1 MEWLSHQSR
10 HDRKCDICNTPY
22 RFRVI
27 YDAEMPAQMPF
38 GEVAKRV
45 VTLAARVL
53 LHFLCFFLFTVCI
66 VQIPLFWKFITR
78 LFTYAVDGKP
88 MAHVPARHIIL
99 YGTYTTRARSGA
111 LLTGDASAFD
121 RFQIIFLDT
130 FLPGLLQVSMFL
142 LVLFVILIEH
152 EWVVREEGYTNL
164 LLRQIGHEPRTKL
177 ADLLTQMRQHNWE
190 PNAVPER
197 DGDGNGEENGE
208 ENGERNGNDLIEEDD
223 VIEGPETAEGLGSG
237 IQSNR
242 AGGALHSPETRA
254 ILINRAIEDLG
265 HFQYQGAGES
275 RLHQALER
283 DEYAHLMHTALEMDG
298 DLFALNAER
307 RLLLV
312 LRAHNQGPQALDDS
326 RGVAHSIGS
335 AHNPV
340 APNLDDSL
348 NTEIRNTDTLR
359 APGNNSTDGENGSD
373 VGENVSDSEIDL
385 TQPPIGDDN
394 MHMLRERLAAAQ
406 QRDHIIGLDQIPNH
420 VLPNAIAAGRVR
432 DDDDDTSISDTSH
445 NEADEENAA
454 ADDNEPPEELERR
467 RNLAEDEMMAAEAA
481 NEHILE
487 LLGFRFNFLTPLQLM
502 MLADFFVILFL
513 FAAYLLPHSIGNM
526 VFFVGVSVVMGA
538 YRMAAM
544 RLVKVGAVRRALE
557 LIQNAWADA
566 CALVPIV
573 RAAAKAADDLVLT
586 PVRVL
591 VRNGSSRLSAEPQS
605 AWERAVYL
613 GIGCFVICQAVR
625 TYMRAMVAHEYPL
638 TGSARR
644 VYKMLFR
651 VVVTAKVFAIFGIEI
666 VVFPIYCGFLLDA
679 CLAPLF
685 NARFVSQSPAGTQY
699 HLLFTTSQE
708 LALNV
713 YWRVL
718 HNWVAGTCYMFV
730 IALFVSMVRTRIFR
744 PGVLFFIKSPEEPNA
759 RLIHDAVVKPFAMQ
773 ISRIF
778 LSAKVYLKLILG
790 GIGAVTWALR
800 LLVHSPFSAQEG
812 AFLPI
817 RLPTLTGYL
826 ALKLVVYSLVAERDR
841 VAALCFRFWDASF
854 AVLCHKLR
862 LSHFVL
868 DRPVPQERGYV
879 VYRHALSRV
888 FQLGALD
895 YTLPVSYSEAQ
906 RMFRVNP
913 DVHAC
918 FVPDGSYI
926 RAPSS
931 DDNSRTFLKRMFVSV
946 SKHDQ
951 LLTPGDP
958 APALDPAEDSDT
970 DWWDADI
977 AFEDSY
983 AVVYAPPHLRL
994 RCFLLVC
1001 GVCLFAALLVVTVF
1015 VAAAAVGASIE
1026 LATYKL
1032 VALIPLSWDARNFRY
1047 ADALSILVGLRVLM
1061 YAVAAYERRPTLA
1074 EARRGVVAAAGPLVA
1089 VPAGLLEASAHVIVT
1104 SASLLAVNTVVCV
1117 AVHVF
1122 FLPRVETFFFGLQML
1137 RVEPDGAVQFCPSWT
1152 GLLLHGAAASGTVIP
1167 ALFAFRLVRLCVTR
1181 PNAFMRDLRLV
1192 ALMVC
1197 AALVLVPVGVD
1208 TIALWPNGTASEVF
1222 EVALRMLIVVG
1233 VVFLRVYAHARV
1245 LLNTITEQIKQEKY
1259 VRGIAVANVP
1269 GEDDM

>member
-1 MEWLSHQSR
+1 MAEEITCRICRGESTPEQPLLHPCKCRGSIKYIHQDCLMEWLSHQSR

-22 RFRVI
+22 RFCVI

-78 LFTYAVDGKP
+78 LFTYALDGKP

-99 YGTYTTRARSGA
+99 YGAYTTRARSGA

-121 RFQIIFLDT
+121 RFQIIFFDT
-130 FLPGLLQVSMFL
+130 YLPGLLQVSMFV

-152 EWVVREEGYTNL
+152 EWVVREEGYRNL

-197 DGDGNGEENGE
+197 DGDGNGVENGE
-208 ENGERNGNDLIEEDD
+208 ENGERNGND
-223 VIEGPETAEGLGSG
+223 
-237 IQSNR
+237 
-242 AGGALHSPETRA
+242 
-254 ILINRAIEDLG
+254 
-265 HFQYQGAGES
+265 
-275 RLHQALER
+275 
-283 DEYAHLMHTALEMDG
+283 
-298 DLFALNAER
+298 
-307 RLLLV
+307 
-312 LRAHNQGPQALDDS
+312 
-326 RGVAHSIGS
+326 
-335 AHNPV
+335 
-340 APNLDDSL
+340 
-348 NTEIRNTDTLR
+348 
-359 APGNNSTDGENGSD
+359 
-373 VGENVSDSEIDL
+373 
-385 TQPPIGDDN
+385 PPIGDDN
-394 MHMLRERLAAAQ
+394 MHVLRERLAAAQ
-406 QRDHIIGLDQIPNH
+406 QRDHIIGLDQFPNH

-445 NEADEENAA
+445 DEADEANAA

-481 NEHILE
+481 NENILE
-487 LLGFRFNFLTPLQLM
+487 LLGFRFNLLTPLQLM
-502 MLADFFVILFL
+502 MLVDFFVILFL

-544 RLVKVGAVRRALE
+544 RLVE
-557 LIQNAWADA
+557 
-566 CALVPIV
+566 
-573 RAAAKAADDLVLT
+573 AADDLVLT
-586 PVRVL
+586 RVRVL
-591 VRNGSSRLSAEPQS
+591 VRNGSSGLSAEPQS

-685 NARFVSQSPAGTQY
+685 NTRFVSQSPAGTQY

-773 ISRIF
+773 ISRIL

-817 RLPTLTGYL
+817 RLPTLTGYF
-826 ALKLVVYSLVAERDR
+826 ALKLVVYSLVADRNR

-906 RMFRVNP
+906 RMFRANP

-931 DDNSRTFLKRMFVSV
+931 DDNSRTFLKRMFVCV
-946 SKHDQ
+946 SKYDQ
-951 LLTPGDP
+951 LLSPGDP
-958 APALDPAEDSDT
+958 APALDPADDPDT

-1032 VALIPLSWDARNFRY
+1032 VALTPLAWDARNFRY

-1074 EARRGVVAAAGPLVA
+1074 EARRG
-1089 VPAGLLEASAHVIVT
+1089 
-1104 SASLLAVNTVVCV
+1104 
-1117 AVHVF
+1117 
-1122 FLPRVETFFFGLQML
+1122 
-1137 RVEPDGAVQFCPSWT
+1137 
-1152 GLLLHGAAASGTVIP
+1152 
-1167 ALFAFRLVRLCVTR
+1167 
-1181 PNAFMRDLRLV
+1181 
-1192 ALMVC
+1192 
-1197 AALVLVPVGVD
+1197 
-1208 TIALWPNGTASEVF
+1208 
-1222 EVALRMLIVVG
+1222 
-1233 VVFLRVYAHARV
+1233 
-1245 LLNTITEQIKQEKY
+1245 
-1259 VRGIAVANVP
+1259 
-1269 GEDDM
+1269 